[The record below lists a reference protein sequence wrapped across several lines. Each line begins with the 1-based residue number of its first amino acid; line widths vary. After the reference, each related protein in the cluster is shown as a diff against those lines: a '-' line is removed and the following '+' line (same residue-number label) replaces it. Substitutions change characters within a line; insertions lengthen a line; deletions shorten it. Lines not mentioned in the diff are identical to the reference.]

1 MSISNEFVE
10 CIKKYVLL
18 DDQIKETTELL
29 KNIKKQKTK
38 LSAYI
43 TKYIEQ
49 NNIQTKDIN
58 LSDGKIKYYVS
69 KCQAS
74 MTKKYIEERLIQ
86 YFKDVDKARECVE
99 FLYANRE
106 YTEKGSI
113 RRTKYKNS

>member
-29 KNIKKQKTK
+29 KNIRSQKTK
-38 LSAYI
+38 LSSYI

-49 NNIQTKDIN
+49 NNIQSKDIN
-58 LSDGKIKYYVS
+58 LSDGKIKYYIS
-69 KCQAS
+69 KSQSS
-74 MTKKYIEERLIQ
+74 MSRKYIEERLAI
-86 YFKDVDKARECVE
+86 YFKDIDKARDCTE

-106 YTEKGSI
+106 YTERGSI
-113 RRTKYKNS
+113 RRTKYKN